1 MFDFNNRHAL
11 ESFYRPNWAYKFYKS
26 YKSYR
31 AYGTYRSYGATE
43 PFGSVIT
50 KERPSRIGKALIF
63 SIAALGAALKG

>member
-1 MFDFNNRHAL
+1 MFDFNNRLAL
-11 ESFYRPNWAYKFYKS
+11 ESFYRPNWAYKS
-26 YKSYR
+26 YK
-31 AYGTYRSYGATE
+31 TYRTYRTYRATE